1 MDTGGSLTLTGL
13 SLQRVLTDNS
23 AEQTKVSDEVT
34 EFEARLRTQYAAVD
48 AQISRSNSVSMFLA
62 AQIAAYNNQK

>member
-1 MDTGGSLTLTGL
+1 MLTGQ
-13 SLQRVLTDNS
+13 SLQRVLTDNA
-23 AEQTKVSDEVT
+23 AEQTKVSDEVIL
-34 EFEARLRTQYAAVD
+34 FETRLRTQYAAVD

>member
-1 MDTGGSLTLTGL
+1 M
-13 SLQRVLTDNS
+13 VLDH
-23 AEQTKVSDEVT
+23 EQTKVSDEVT
-34 EFEARLRTQYAAVD
+34 EFEARLCTQYAAVD